1 MDLLVTIDKLIPDAD
16 PEGLVHAHLLRLR
29 TKVQGNVM
37 LGPADR
43 KFLQRL
49 LQIQKDNIECRYLDQ
64 RQGCKIPKV
73 GVCSHLVDFKKC
85 PYYRGQRPQTRG
97 NPLSEL

>member
-1 MDLLVTIDKLIPDAD
+1 MDLLFTIDKLLPDAD

-43 KFLQRL
+43 QFLQRL
-49 LQIQKDNIECRYLDQ
+49 LQVQKDNIECRHLGHGG
-64 RQGCKIPKV
+64 GCRVEGV
-73 GVCSHLVDFKKC
+73 GECKHVAQFKKC
-85 PYYRGQRPQTRG
+85 PYYQGQRPQTRG
-97 NPLSEL
+97 NPLSDL